1 MQIPLLITQ
10 GSFVFCITLFAVIIG
25 FFYSRIILYSSLLFL
40 LFSFYFFR
48 NPDRIN
54 MRAVRNSNLI
64 VAPADGKI
72 VAVTRDT
79 LDAPEYTYRISIFLS
94 LFDVHV
100 NWTPIAGV
108 VEGVAYRPGTFTL
121 AWLDKSAQE
130 NERNDVTILSDKGNR
145 IMVRQIA
152 GAVARRINCWVA
164 PNQLLKVGQKIG
176 MIRFGSR
183 VDLFLPENVRI
194 LVKEGQCV
202 QGGDTIVAEFT
213 ERVI

>member
-1 MQIPLLITQ
+1 MQLPLLITQ
-10 GSFVFCITLFAVIIG
+10 GTVVFCITLLAIAIG
-25 FFYSRIILYSSLLFL
+25 FFYSRIIFYSSLSFL

-54 MRAVRNSNLI
+54 EKAVHNFNLI

-79 LDAPEYTYRISIFLS
+79 LDAPEYAYRISIFLS

-108 VEGVAYRPGTFTL
+108 VENITYRPGTFTL

-130 NERNDVTILSDKGNR
+130 NERNNITLLSDNGNR

-194 LVKEGQCV
+194 LVQEGQYV
-202 QGGDTIVAEFT
+202 QGGDTIVAEFM
-213 ERVI
+213 

>member
-10 GSFVFCITLFAVIIG
+10 GTVVFCITILAIAIG
-25 FFYSRIILYSSLLFL
+25 FFYSRVAFYGALFSL

-54 MRAVRNSNLI
+54 EKAVRNSNLI

-79 LDAPEYTYRISIFLS
+79 LDASQYAYRISIFLS
-94 LFDVHV
+94 IFDVHV
-100 NWTPIAGV
+100 NWTPIAGT
-108 VEGVAYRPGTFTL
+108 VENIAYRPGTFTL
-121 AWLDKSAQE
+121 AWLDKSAKE
-130 NERNDVTILSDKGNR
+130 NERNDVTILSDNGDQV
-145 IMVRQIA
+145 MVRQIA

-164 PNQLLKVGQKIG
+164 PNQVLKVGQKIG

-194 LVKEGQCV
+194 MVKEGQCV
-202 QGGDTIVAEFT
+202 RGGDTIVAEFT
-213 ERVI
+213 ILP